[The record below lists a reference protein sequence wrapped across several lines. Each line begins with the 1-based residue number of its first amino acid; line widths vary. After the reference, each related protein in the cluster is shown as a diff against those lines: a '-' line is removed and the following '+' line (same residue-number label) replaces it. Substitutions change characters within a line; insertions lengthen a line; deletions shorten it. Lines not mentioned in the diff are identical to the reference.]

1 MAITVSG
8 VENFY
13 ANRFDVALKDD
24 RIMTATADGYHLQAC
39 LGEVKITNSIIE
51 NTHDDALNIKSG
63 YYYSLNTVDPVA
75 RTLTISKK
83 TGAIALPKAG
93 ETLKVYAQ
101 TDFAE
106 RGSFTVGGGGRQLCG
121 YGQGTYKRRC
131 GLDKVCRYECFR
143 SAPLYLF
150 R

>member
-63 YYYSLNTVDPVA
+63 YYYSAEYGRSCCPYADDFQKD
-75 RTLTISKK
+75 R
-83 TGAIALPKAG
+83 ALSPCRKPA
-93 ETLKVYAQ
+93 
-101 TDFAE
+101 
-106 RGSFTVGGGGRQLCG
+106 
-121 YGQGTYKRRC
+121 KR
-131 GLDKVCRYECFR
+131 
-143 SAPLYLF
+143 
-150 R
+150 